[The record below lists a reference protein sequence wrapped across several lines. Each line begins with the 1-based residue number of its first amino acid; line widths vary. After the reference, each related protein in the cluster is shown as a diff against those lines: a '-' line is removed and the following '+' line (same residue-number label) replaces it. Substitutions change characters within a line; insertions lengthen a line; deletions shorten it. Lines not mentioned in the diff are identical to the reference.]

1 MKLEELRKKLILL
14 SLTTSLLLTS
24 GCSNTSNV
32 STTSTTT
39 EISTTEIQ
47 EEISTELSEEDLRAI
62 ELEEYKEFFN
72 NFPVDYKI
80 EDYLITDEEINQI
93 ISNANTKKECDFQWD
108 EDSLKLRNLI
118 INNSREYVQNHPEF
132 QACFTEYGNAETR
145 NSCGLE
151 LIGVIDS
158 LKDCTNDINEDICRM
173 QTLKIVVGNIGNNF
187 GYYNDEENLIVI
199 SVDNIKL
206 DAEEYG
212 LDWEEELR
220 ITLMHEINHMRERTC
235 DCRLGKGDETL
246 SINYQSAVSLL
257 DEAPAESEIY
267 NLERIYYDN
276 YNTSDYVNVLE
287 RDKEGFLLLPILM
300 ENKNIDEY
308 YNAIFDSD
316 INSFCNFFNAEN
328 PDEIKDLYRI
338 IYSLD
343 STLNRS
349 EFPNRYFGE
358 NISDGYTRGDLLDAV
373 GYDYKKQTFKIA
385 LQNLINYT
393 ENNEDFSLKDNL
405 ILLYIIRDEIV
416 AGTYD
421 MEAIEDDNGE
431 VESYIY
437 KIDKNFIYDITSLNN
452 KYIEYLCFKYNV
464 TMEDISNLSLEID
477 LTIHDIEYYS
487 DREYSKCFRYTYV
500 HDFCKNFPLIEPF
513 MRSKD
518 IMYCNQY
525 NHLLEGNVEYYDESD
540 KNLSYNINQ

>member
-1 MKLEELRKKLILL
+1 MKLEELRKKLAIL
-14 SLTTSLLLTS
+14 SLITSLLLTS

-32 STTSTTT
+32 SITSTTT
-39 EISTTEIQ
+39 EINTTETQ
-47 EEISTELSEEDLRAI
+47 EEISTELSKEDLRAI

-93 ISNANTKKECDFQWD
+93 ISNANTKKECDFEFD
-108 EDSLKLRNLI
+108 GDYDNIRNLI

-132 QACFTEYGNAETR
+132 QGYFTEYGNAETR
-145 NSCGLE
+145 CSCNFE
-151 LIGVIDS
+151 LIHAIES
-158 LKDCTNDINEDICRM
+158 LKDSTNDVNEDICHM

-199 SVDNIKL
+199 SIDYIKL
-206 DAEEYG
+206 YAEEKG

-220 ITLMHEINHMRERTC
+220 ITLMHEINHMREFTC
-235 DCRLGKGDETL
+235 DCRLEKGDQTL
-246 SINYQSAVSLL
+246 SIDYQSAVSLL

-276 YNTSDYVNVLE
+276 YDTSNYTNVLE
-287 RDKEGFLLLPILM
+287 REGEGFLLLPILM
-300 ENKNIDEY
+300 ENKNIDDY

-316 INSFCNFFNAEN
+316 INNFCNFFNAQN

-416 AGTYD
+416 TGTYD

-437 KIDKNFIYDITSLNN
+437 KIDKNFINDITSLNN

-464 TMEDISNLSLEID
+464 TMEDIDNLSLEIS

-487 DREYSKCFRYTYV
+487 NGEYSKCFKYTYAY
-500 HDFCKNFPLIEPF
+500 DFCKKFPLIEPF

-518 IMYCNQY
+518 NMYCNRY
-525 NHLLEGNVEYYDESD
+525 NNLLEGNVEYYDES
-540 KNLSYNINQ
+540 NINLTYNMNQ